1 MHNNRNNAKYVMR
14 DSDSLTPVFQNKYL
28 LFNLAWQDLNDM
40 TGIKLR
46 PSSTWGTKV
55 SCDDIP
61 DCKNSYKLYIVSE
74 KDNSGVE
81 KLYAVAGINP
91 STGKNLTVPA
101 NAPKFTLSMN
111 KDTNKYILSTSDNK
125 YVAVNSTNELY
136 LTSDQ
141 SSSLS
146 LDFNFL
152 TLADKKPTTLIN
164 LNDFANQFAA
174 PGKITGGG
182 LVKTPYNG
190 DGPGDDIIF
199 SLSQN
204 DKTETS
210 LIFPDYNSTSKPPGP
225 RTQSCQLCTL
235 PKIQGDCK
243 KCGESGSSCC
253 PKMPTGKVPLSL
265 HPFRGPSGTELP
277 PSVMVFFGLMMSSF
291 SVYTPPPD
299 PCEAKFSP
307 KFISGDYLNGFYGC
321 DNSHPCENNDGAPCG
336 VLLYNH
342 AVSEKWSGSPTEYY
356 GCIMKSKKDDSV
368 FCGISPDVKSQRA
381 CAQTTACKAKPGP
394 TPAPTPGPT
403 PSPPGPGTPGGL
415 CMPSV
420 VIRGVPQPRCV
431 PPAQCD
437 TNDGSPTFGKC
448 ISPPGPTP
456 GPTPSPPGPS
466 PGTPG
471 GLCMPS
477 VVIRGVPQPRCVPP
491 AQCDTNDGSSTFGKC
506 ISPLGPTPAPTPGP
520 TPGPTQ
526 TSSNSITLILAIGG
540 GVLGLIIIGILIHY
554 AVQKGKTK
562 QKALKVNTKSNF

>member
-1 MHNNRNNAKYVMR
+1 MHNNRNSAKYVMR

-40 TGIKLR
+40 PGIKLR

-174 PGKITGGG
+174 PGNITGGG

-235 PKIQGDCK
+235 PGMPKIQGDCK

-342 AVSEKWSGSPTEYY
+342 AVSEKWSGSPTDYY

-381 CAQTTACKAKPGP
+381 CAQTTECKAKPGP
-394 TPAPTPGPT
+394 TPAPTPAPT
-403 PSPPGPGTPGGL
+403 
-415 CMPSV
+415 
-420 VIRGVPQPRCV
+420 
-431 PPAQCD
+431 
-437 TNDGSPTFGKC
+437 
-448 ISPPGPTP
+448 
-456 GPTPSPPGPS
+456 

-506 ISPLGPTPAPTPGP
+506 ISPPGPTPAP

-562 QKALKVNTKSNF
+562 QKALKVSTNSNF

>member
-1 MHNNRNNAKYVMR
+1 MHNNRNNNAKYVMR

-28 LFNLAWQDLNDM
+28 LFNLAWQNFP
-40 TGIKLR
+40 TVGSSWESK
-46 PSSTWGTKV
+46 PSYPKGTD
-55 SCDDIP
+55 SCDVP

-91 STGKNLTVPA
+91 STGKNLQPPA
-101 NAPKFTLSMN
+101 NAPKFNLN
-111 KDTNKYILSTSDNK
+111 KTSDNKYILSTSDNK

-141 SSSLS
+141 TSSLS

-152 TLADKKPTTLIN
+152 TLADNKPTTLIN
-164 LNDFANQFAA
+164 LLNFTNTFSA

-190 DGPGDDIIF
+190 DGPEDDIIF

-210 LIFPDYNSTSKPPGP
+210 LIFHGYNSTSKGL
-225 RTQSCQLCTL
+225 QYQQCSLCTL
-235 PKIQGDCK
+235 PDWQKCKICGD
-243 KCGESGSSCC
+243 SGSSCC
-253 PKMPTGKVPLSL
+253 PKMPAGKVPLSL
-265 HPFRGPSGTELP
+265 HPSEGSGKKYSPTFLI
-277 PSVMVFFGLMMSSF
+277 FYRLLFSSF
-291 SVYTPPPD
+291 SVYTPQE

-342 AVSEKWSGSPTEYY
+342 AVSEKWPGSPTDYY

-368 FCGISPDVKSQRA
+368 FCGISPDVKSQGD

-437 TNDGSPTFGKC
+437 TNDGSPAFGKC

-466 PGTPG
+466 PPGPTPGTPG
-471 GLCMPS
+471 GLCMPN

-491 AQCDTNDGSSTFGKC
+491 AQCDTKNGSSTFGKC
-506 ISPLGPTPAPTPGP
+506 ISPPGPTPAP

-562 QKALKVNTKSNF
+562 QKALKVSTNSN